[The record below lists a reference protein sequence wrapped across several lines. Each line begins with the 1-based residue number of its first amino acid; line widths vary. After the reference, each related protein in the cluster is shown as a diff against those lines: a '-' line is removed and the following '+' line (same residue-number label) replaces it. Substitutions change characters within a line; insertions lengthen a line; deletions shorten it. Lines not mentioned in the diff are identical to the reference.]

1 MFECLSCYVRM
12 PKLRETY
19 LQIRERNAREIR
31 QRTRER
37 VRALYRDE
45 ERVIVEDLPEI
56 PIVIAQQ
63 SYLVPFLVCVICILV
78 LVVLLLWQSTYLSK
92 QV

>member
-1 MFECLSCYVRM
+1 M

-19 LQIRERNAREIR
+19 LQIQERNAREIR
-31 QRTRER
+31 QRTREK
-37 VRALYRDE
+37 VRALHQDQE
-45 ERVIVEDLPEI
+45 LVVVEDLPI
-56 PIVIAQQ
+56 APIVVAQQ
-63 SYLVPFLVCVICILV
+63 SYLVPFLICVICILV

>member
-1 MFECLSCYVRM
+1 MLNCLSCYVRM

-19 LQIRERNAREIR
+19 LQIQERNAREIR

-37 VRALYRDE
+37 VRALHRDE
-45 ERVIVEDLPEI
+45 ERVIVEDLPDI
-56 PIVIAQQ
+56 PIVIAEQ

>member
-1 MFECLSCYVRM
+1 MRI

-19 LQIRERNAREIR
+19 LQIQARNAREIR
-31 QRTRER
+31 QRRTRER
-37 VRALYRDE
+37 VRALHRGE
-45 ERVIVEDLPEI
+45 ERVIVEDLPDI
-56 PIVIAQQ
+56 PIVIAKQ

-78 LVVLLLWQSTYLSK
+78 LVVLLLWQSTNLSK